1 MNHNVRK
8 ITEGAMMCALYA
20 IVLLINRQTGGMIE
34 YYFLF
39 ALPIPLVVYSARY
52 DFKSS
57 LVVCASVFF
66 VSFMFALPQT
76 WFYIITSMFVG
87 ITYGSLVRKKVKN
100 GILLSLT
107 IFVSVLFT
115 VLTTVVFASF
125 FGFNVSADLMIYE
138 QLINEFLPGINAQ
151 LSMSL
156 GKFVMVLFAIATV
169 LTGVMEGIL
178 VHVLSNV
185 LLRRLKVEVHKI
197 QPLSAW
203 NPSKWSGYFAFIV
216 FSLGCFSRYVT
227 INETMQTVLLIA
239 LTMAMLYLGVFGYIA
254 ALMIGMVKW
263 NKNISLYLILLF
275 FLVPTIAAP
284 VLCGLGFL
292 YIVTDMKQDL
302 IKEREL
308 KK

>member
-52 DFKSS
+52 GFKSS
-57 LVVCASVFF
+57 LVVCTSVFF
-66 VSFMFALPQT
+66 VSFMFALPET
-76 WFYIITSMFVG
+76 WFYVITSMFVG
-87 ITYGSLVRKKVKN
+87 TTYGSLVRKKVKN
-100 GILLSLT
+100 GILLTLT
-107 IFVSVLFT
+107 TSVSVIFT

-125 FGFNVSADLMIYE
+125 FGFNVSEELMIYE
-138 QLINEFLPGINAQ
+138 QLINEMMQGTSAQ
-151 LSMSL
+151 LPMTV
-156 GKFVMVLFAIATV
+156 GKFVMIIFALATV

-185 LLRRLKVEVHKI
+185 LLRRLKIEVHKI
-197 QPLSAW
+197 QPLSNW
-203 NPSKWSGYFAFIV
+203 NSPKWAGYLAFIV
-216 FSLGCFSRYVT
+216 FSLGSFSSYVT

-239 LTMAMLYLGVFGYIA
+239 MTMAMLYLGIFGYIG
-254 ALMIGMVKW
+254 ALMFGMVKW
-263 NKNISLYLILLF
+263 NKNIAVYLILMF
-275 FLVPTIAAP
+275 FLIPTIVIP
-284 VLCGLGFL
+284 VLCGVGFL
-292 YIVTDMKQDL
+292 YISTDLKQNL